1 MGGIGECFFV
11 GDVMLICVVVCL
23 IDGMFGYSWVLGCDK

>member
-23 IDGMFGYSWVLGCDK
+23 IDGMFGYSWV